1 MTPTH
6 HVLFISFLFSKSI
19 LRLWEA
25 ESSTHCFF
33 FLRDHSEG
41 FFCDVSFFSEGLFG
55 SILPMFPRFS
65 SHSRYVH
72 GKHQKDQYSLVL
84 FFSFLLFTYTISQI
98 NRKVRS
104 LLRHSCNEVYSAAK
118 AGGTGSFSACR
129 WLSVLP
135 GKQKNNK
142 KARPWNTSTRH
153 VDTQAFSQEISAET
167 TTASGKSAGY
177 AIWGRLLMLNSMD

>member
-1 MTPTH
+1 M
-6 HVLFISFLFSKSI
+6 FFSFLFFFQSLSWGYEKQNLRPTVFFFSGTI
-19 LRLWEA
+19 LKV
-25 ESSTHCFF
+25 SSVTFPF
-33 FLRDHSEG
+33 FLRVCLVQYYQCFLAFHPTVDMYMVNTKKINILWYC
-41 FFCDVSFFSEGLFG
+41 FLF
-55 SILPMFPRFS
+55 L
-65 SHSRYVH
+65 
-72 GKHQKDQYSLVL
+72 
-84 FFSFLLFTYTISQI
+84 SFLLFTYTISQI

-104 LLRHSCNEVYSAAK
+104 LLVRHSCNEVYSAAK